1 MRKRTSQSLQGLY
14 TIAIAMVFLAGFLL
28 LVIFGAVS
36 YQSTSGS
43 QQDNNHVRAL
53 LSYLVTSSKTNDAGS
68 LSVMQDELGDV
79 LVISDGDTGYG
90 LRIYCYEGNLVE
102 DYNALD
108 KPLYPK
114 EANVIAANE
123 TFSVS
128 YKNER
133 LIEVTT
139 DEGTVLLNV
148 RVKEAA
154 Q

>member
-43 QQDNNHVRAL
+43 QQDNNHTRAL

-68 LSVMQDELGDV
+68 LSVMQDEFGDV